1 MTYNPATD
9 FNALWRNTGGALQA
23 LQIPGLDYVI
33 EALARAGVINVTVSA
48 TAPVANQSTTAWLQ
62 AAVPSYSA
70 EGVFQ
75 LWDKLTSAYAP
86 ATPRLFLQF
95 LEACAGESGVSWFT
109 TTGGPPINTVG
120 NDGDYAIR
128 TDTPGGIYGPKTV
141 GAWPADPLPGT
152 TNVIESSALDN
163 TFGAVQGNMIYRGA
177 TEWDALPIGID
188 NALMVAL
195 GGIPHWAMLSALL
208 DTIGAVQGGIL
219 FRDAA
224 AWNFLPPGLANN
236 VLTTQG
242 PGANPNWTTKSSEFP
257 SGTVMLFQQT
267 AAPPGWNKQVAIDNY
282 GLRVTS
288 GAVTTV
294 GGSPFST
301 VFSQT
306 VVGNH
311 ILTISEMPSHTHPHN
326 AAANIGGSSTGG
338 GGFSINAPGAATIS
352 STGGDGAHTHS
363 VNLSLAYV
371 DVIIATK
378 N

>member
-1 MTYNPATD
+1 MYNPATD

-23 LQIPGLDYVI
+23 LRIPGLDYVI

-62 AAVPSYSA
+62 AAAPSYSA

-311 ILTISEMPSHTHPHN
+311 TLTISEMPSHTHPHN

-352 STGGDGAHTHS
+352 AVGLDSAHNHS
-363 VNLSLAYV
+363 VNLTLAYV

>member
-1 MTYNPATD
+1 MTYSPATD

-23 LQIPGLDYVI
+23 LQVPGLDYVI

-75 LWDKLTSAYAP
+75 LWNKVTTAYAP
-86 ATPRLFLQF
+86 ATPTLFQQF

-311 ILTISEMPSHTHPHN
+311 TLTISEMPSHTHPHN

-352 STGGDGAHTHS
+352 AVGLDSAHNHS
-363 VNLSLAYV
+363 VNLTLAYV